1 MPSST
6 WSDLES
12 SLPVL
17 HPRSGADF
25 PSLHPSRPPSL
36 CAHAARP
43 AARGLLVVC
52 LGFALVSVAFGLDAG
67 RLLLSGVTRRVGHLV
82 VDAEGGGHPTRSQM
96 RDTVGVRL
104 GWVAAAESPVRG
116 RDMTDAAPRVP
127 PLGIAFDTETTSK
140 KPYDARIVELAAV
153 VASLEVRTSLA
164 PSVYSPGVVTT
175 RTR

>member
-1 MPSST
+1 M
-6 WSDLES
+6 L
-12 SLPVL
+12 LGLLGV
-17 HPRSGADF
+17 PRW
-25 PSLHPSRPPSL
+25 
-36 CAHAARP
+36 ARV
-43 AARGLLVVC
+43 LLVVC
-52 LGFALVSVAFGLDAG
+52 LVFALVSVAFGLDAG

-127 PLGIAFDTETTSK
+127 PLVIAFDTETTSK
-140 KPYDARIVELAAV
+140 KPCDARIVELAAV